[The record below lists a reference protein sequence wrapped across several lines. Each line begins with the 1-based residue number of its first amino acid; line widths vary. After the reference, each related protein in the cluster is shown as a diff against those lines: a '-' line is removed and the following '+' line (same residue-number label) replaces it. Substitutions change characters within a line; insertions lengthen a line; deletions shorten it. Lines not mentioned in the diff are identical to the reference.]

1 MSDSGSCHGAAPQT
15 VSRKE
20 GHYVALVGPP
30 NAGKSTLFNRL
41 TGLRQKVANFP
52 GVTVEHHVGRVKD
65 STGRELF
72 VVDLPGIYSMTPRSE
87 DEQVTY
93 DVLTGAKESLG
104 LPDGIILILDSTN
117 LQRHLV
123 LAAPVLALGL
133 PTLVVLNM
141 ADDLEARGGK
151 VDPSAL
157 AREIGAPV
165 ALISAA
171 SGQGVERVV
180 QFLQGTGARPVVPQP
195 RVELPVLP
203 NLPARRRWA
212 GRVGLQ
218 AGYTP
223 PAPPEWT
230 RRLDRIF
237 LHPVLG
243 PLIFL
248 VVVLA
253 VFQGI
258 FTGAQPMMDGVESLI
273 GWSGERLGNLLPEGI
288 LRSLLVE
295 GVWGGVGSVV
305 VFLPQ
310 ILLLFLFI
318 GILEDSGYL
327 ARAAVIADRTMSRVG
342 LQGKAF
348 IPLLSAYACAV
359 PAIMATRT
367 IENKRDRLATVLIAP
382 FMTCSARLPVYTL
395 LIAAFVPNTPIVGQ
409 LLGLQA
415 AVLLGLYLLGFAA
428 AVGTALLLRST
439 VLRHAKTTFVMELPA
454 YRRPSLRSLLLRLID
469 RAVIFLKRAGTVIL
483 LVTVL
488 LWVLAH
494 LPYKDG
500 KAPPIEESIAGQIG
514 RAVEPAIQPLGFN
527 WKIGIG
533 LITSLAAR
541 EVIVGTLGTIYGIEN
556 AEQDSPPLI
565 ESLRKDLTPG
575 GAFALMIFFAFAMQC
590 FSTVAIVRREL
601 GSWAWP
607 AAQFAYMG
615 LLAYFGA
622 LATNQLWLH
631 FR

>member
-1 MSDSGSCHGAAPQT
+1 MSDSGSCHEAAPPT
-15 VSRKE
+15 GNRTT

-65 STGRELF
+65 STGQDLF
-72 VVDLPGIYSMTPRSE
+72 VIDLPGIYSLTPRSE

-93 DVLTGAKESLG
+93 DVLTGAKDSLG

-151 VDPSAL
+151 VDPAAL

-171 SGQGVERVV
+171 SGAGVERVV
-180 QFLQGTGARPVVPQP
+180 QFLHGTGARPAAPQP
-195 RVELPVLP
+195 RFELPVLP

-230 RRLDRIF
+230 RRLDRVF
-237 LHPVLG
+237 LHPVFG

-248 VVVLA
+248 IVVLA

-258 FTGAQPMMDGVESLI
+258 FTGAQPMMDGVEGLI
-273 GWSGERLGNLLPEGI
+273 SWSGERIGNFLPEGI

-439 VLRHAKTTFVMELPA
+439 VLRHEKTTFVMELPA
-454 YRRPSLRSLLLRLID
+454 YRRPSFRSLLLRLID
-469 RAVIFLKRAGTVIL
+469 RAIIFLKRAGTVIL
-483 LVTVL
+483 TVTIVL
-488 LWVLAH
+488 WILAH

-500 KAPPIEESIAGQIG
+500 KPPAIEDSIAGQIG

-601 GSWAWP
+601 GSWTWP
-607 AAQFAYMG
+607 AVQFAYMG
-615 LLAYFGA
+615 LLAYVGA
-622 LATNQLWLH
+622 LATNQIWLA